1 MKQKDLIL
9 YAGDLNE
16 ADIFFRLGVIFLC
29 VGSFY
34 MFNKNLVYPT
44 VFSAIIL
51 TTSIKF
57 I

>member
-51 TTSIKF
+51 TTLIKF